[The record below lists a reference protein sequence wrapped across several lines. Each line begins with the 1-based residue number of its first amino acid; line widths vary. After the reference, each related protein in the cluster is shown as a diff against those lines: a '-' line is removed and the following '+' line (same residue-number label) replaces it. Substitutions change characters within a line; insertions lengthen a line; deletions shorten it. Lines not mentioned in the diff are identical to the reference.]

1 MKHILNNISQE
12 EKQTILEQHSGGKFI
27 DTSSFKR
34 LLESKLGDV
43 KPLVMEQNPGAQA
56 ATPAFPT
63 SGVEKD
69 NNFPVSKDLLSNL
82 KLGANTE
89 GKTLKVS
96 FNHDTGVS
104 TAVLIFNSGYSGQQN
119 KTWTQSFSC
128 KCSTEFSSGVET
140 EPIGPVKYEQFP
152 TKNDTLGV
160 IADPTFDKWQKDRCK
175 AYVKR
180 TNPKCNT
187 TDYIHPSQPSDAE
200 ESLVSLFDAIEST
213 SYNMEKNTTSYND
226 NLAKLES
233 AKSQLKSL
241 GFADKAAAQKKY
253 DELLNIGMKNR
264 TEEQDVEFDKLH
276 NLLVNT
282 LPGLERS
289 VQAGVPSN
297 AGNIE
302 KVKTNK
308 TNICTFINSG
318 RHKKPGLERVV
329 KAINGLLN
337 DKNVYT
343 TPPTG
348 DLSTMTLDQK
358 GALFCVN

>member
-1 MKHILNNISQE
+1 MKNILSSLNES
-12 EKQTILEQHSGGKFI
+12 EKKRILEMHYRASG
-27 DTSSFKR
+27 R
-34 LLESKLGDV
+34 QYL
-43 KPLVMEQNPGAQA
+43 MEQNPNAQTE
-56 ATPAFPT
+56 TPSFPT
-63 SGVEKD
+63 TGVEKD
-69 NNFPVSKDLLSNL
+69 NNFPVSKDLLINL
-82 KLGANTE
+82 KAGSSIGDTQ

-104 TAVLIFNSGYSGQQN
+104 TAVLIFNSGFSGQVN
-119 KTWTQSFSC
+119 RTWTQSFSC
-128 KCSTEFSSGVET
+128 KCSTEFPSGVET
-140 EPIGPVKYEQFP
+140 PPIGPVKYEQFP
-152 TKNDTLGV
+152 TKNDAPGV
-160 IADPTFDKWQKDRCK
+160 ISDPTFDKWQKDRCK

-180 TNPKCNT
+180 TDPKCNT
-187 TDYIHPSQPSDAE
+187 TDYILPSQPSDDE

-213 SYNMEKNTTSYND
+213 SYNMEKNTTSHND

-302 KVKTNK
+302 KVKKNK